1 MKKNLFLLA
10 FLSLI
15 TNSAFSGG
23 LLTNTNQSVHFLRN
37 PARDASTEMD
47 AVYRNPA
54 GLTYL
59 TDGFH
64 LSLSNQSV
72 LQTRTITSTFAPFAA
87 NGSSATKTYEGETNS
102 PIVPSVQFAYKKNAW
117 VFSGEFAVVGGG
129 GKATFNH
136 GLPSFESQVS
146 MIPIALSL
154 AGMPTT
160 AYSMDCSMEGSSYIF
175 GLQLNESYQ
184 FSDAFSGAIGLR
196 VNKVI
201 NGYKGSLT
209 NIQIN
214 PQHPLLNP
222 SGNMI
227 SAPTFFTNAG
237 MASYAA
243 ATTDKQIDC
252 TQSGWGFS
260 PIVSLNY
267 HVSGLNLS
275 AKYEFKSSIE
285 VENNTV
291 VDYNNMYPDGAK
303 TANDIPALLT
313 VGAAYDISDKWT
325 VSGGY
330 HHFFDSDAK
339 MAKNKQQYIN
349 GGINEYLFGSE
360 YDINDKFLVSAGVQF
375 TNTGVTDA
383 YQSDMNYSLDSYSIG
398 LGGAM
403 NINSN
408 LRLNVGYFFTIYS
421 DWTKNTIATNATNG
435 YNGTPINGKD
445 VYGRTN
451 NVFGIG
457 LDYKF

>member
-1 MKKNLFLLA
+1 MKKKNLFLLA

-15 TNSAFSGG
+15 TSSAFAGG

-47 AVYRNPA
+47 AVYTNPA

-64 LSLSNQSV
+64 LSLSNQSAF
-72 LQTRTITSTFAPFAA
+72 QTRTITSTFAPFAA
-87 NGSSATKTYEGETNS
+87 NGGSATKTYEGVTNS
-102 PIVPSVQFAYKKNAW
+102 PIIPSFQIAYKKDAW
-117 VFSGEFAVVGGG
+117 VISGEFAVVGGG
-129 GKATFNH
+129 GKATFNQ

-146 MIPIALSL
+146 LIPIALRNF
-154 AGMPTT
+154 GIPTT
-160 AYSMDCSMEGSSYIF
+160 TYSMDCSMEGSSYIF
-175 GLQLNESYQ
+175 GLQLNGSYQ
-184 FSDAFSGAIGLR
+184 FSNAFSGAIGLR
-196 VNKVI
+196 VNKLT

-214 PQHPLLNP
+214 PQHPQLNP
-222 SGNMI
+222 SGNMT
-227 SAPTFFTNAG
+227 SAPIFFTNAG
-237 MASYAA
+237 LTTYAA

-260 PIVSLNY
+260 PIVSLDY
-267 HVSGLNLS
+267 HLSRLNLS

-303 TANDIPALLT
+303 TANDIPAFLS
-313 VGAAYDISDKWT
+313 VGAAYDISGKWT

-330 HHFFDSDAK
+330 HHFFDSDAN
-339 MAKNKQQYIN
+339 MANDKQQYIN

-375 TNTGVTDA
+375 TNTGVTDD

-421 DWTKNTIATNATNG
+421 DWTKISDN
-435 YNGTPINGKD
+435 YNGTTVSGTD

-451 NVFGIG
+451 NVIGIG